1 MDRDGLADA
10 ADAATGAER
19 AGAATVVGA
28 LPDASGDGL
37 ERGEGAAIPVSGH
50 HPILVS
56 RPRLRRSPNVPGTP
70 RDRTG

>member
-1 MDRDGLADA
+1 MNQGDLAEA
-10 ADAATGAER
+10 VAEATGAKR
-19 AGAATVVGA
+19 AEAATVVGA
-28 LPDASGDGL
+28 LPDAIGDGL

-56 RPRLRRSPNVPGTP
+56 RPRLRRSSNVPGTP